1 MLLHTLLR
9 NDLLQYVA
17 PRRRTMRVLWIDP
30 ARTMAWLFDMD
41 GKGCDVEPA
50 RLADLE
56 ADLASGR
63 ARRLADDPWLV
74 VADQETIKPSHVALR
89 ERAWAIV
96 AELTGD
102 EPGIYESRRRGQ
114 MIADY
119 TARHGVSHPTIYRY
133 LRRYWQR
140 GQTPNALLPD
150 YSNSGARGK
159 TRSSTAGIKR
169 GRPRREGAPPG
180 INVDE
185 PMRRV
190 FRVAAATYTGMRF
203 SRRGAYEAM
212 LREFFCE
219 RRVVP
224 ETLQVV
230 RSSGSDAVPSFGQFS
245 YWLDQ
250 GRILRPAPRPLPL
263 APHASVE
270 AEGRPGAAF
279 QVAAVRADLLL
290 LGGGERRRLA
300 GRPVIYLVSDMF
312 SGMVTGFHVSLEAPA
327 WRHALMALANCV
339 ADKPRQALRH
349 GRVIAAQDWP
359 CRHLPERLLVPG
371 TLAGGDG
378 GRALQDN
385 FGVRCVTGIPTE
397 VPARAA
403 LERRFGLLR
412 AEAPAIAPAVPPE
425 LGSLDGALDIHQF
438 RRLVIDAILEHNLQG
453 AENGKGNGPAPLQL
467 WDWGMR
473 ERGAALKQY
482 AEDLVH
488 CALLPLHD
496 ALVTEEGISLNGQLY
511 TCAKAVEERWFERAR
526 QRGRWVV
533 RVAHDMHGESMSDG
547 VYLPDPAAPMRFHAC
562 QPIPRGT
569 SAAQPF
575 TRPETP
581 VRRTPASAQQPSF
594 ERIVAG
600 FVS

>member
-1 MLLHTLLR
+1 MLLR
-9 NDLLQYVA
+9 NDLLQYNA
-17 PRRRTMRVLWIDP
+17 PRRRTLRVLWIDP
-30 ARTMAWLFDMD
+30 ARTIAWLFDMD

-50 RLADLE
+50 RLPDLE
-56 ADLASGR
+56 SDLALGR

-74 VADQETIKPSHVALR
+74 VADQETIKPGHLALR

-114 MIADY
+114 MIAEY

-180 INVDE
+180 VNVDE

-190 FRVAAATYTGMRF
+190 FRVAAATYAGSRF

-212 LREFFCE
+212 LREFFCQ
-219 RRVVP
+219 RRVAP
-224 ETLQVV
+224 DTMHVV
-230 RSSGSDAVPSFGQFS
+230 RAAASDEVPSFGQFS

-263 APHASVE
+263 APHALVE

-279 QVAAVRADLLL
+279 QVAAVRADVQLVA
-290 LGGGERRRLA
+290 GGDRRQLV

-327 WRHALMALANCV
+327 WRHALIALANCA
-339 ADKPRQALRH
+339 ADKPRHVQRH
-349 GRVIAAQDWP
+349 GRAIAAQDWP

-371 TLAGGDG
+371 ALAGGDG

-385 FGVRCVTGIPTE
+385 FGVRCMTGIPAE
-397 VPARAA
+397 VPARTA

-412 AEAPAIAPAVPPE
+412 ADAPALSSTAMPE
-425 LGSLDGALDIHQF
+425 LGLLDGALDIGQF

-453 AENGKGNGPAPLQL
+453 DGNGPAPLQL

-473 ERGAALKQY
+473 ERGTALKQY
-482 AEDLVH
+482 AEDLVR
-488 CALLPLHD
+488 CALLPLQD
-496 ALVTEEGISLNGQLY
+496 ALVTEEGICLEGQLY
-511 TCAKAVEERWFERAR
+511 TCAKAIEERWFDRAR

-533 RVAHDMHGESMSDG
+533 RVAYDEHARHDGHTGDC

-562 QPIPRGT
+562 QPAQRSG
-569 SAAQPF
+569 AAAAPF
-575 TRPETP
+575 PRPEAP
-581 VRRTPASAQQPSF
+581 ARRPQAGTQYPSF

-600 FVS
+600 FVG

>member
-1 MLLHTLLR
+1 MFLR
-9 NDLLQYVA
+9 NDLLQYNA

-41 GKGCDVEPA
+41 GKGCDVESA
-50 RLADLE
+50 RIQDLE

-63 ARRLADDPWLV
+63 ARRMADDPWLV
-74 VADQETIKPSHVALR
+74 VADQGAVKPGHLALR
-89 ERAWAIV
+89 DRAWAIV
-96 AELTGD
+96 SALTAD
-102 EPGIYESRRRGQ
+102 EPGIYEARRRGQ

-169 GRPRREGAPPG
+169 GRPRRDGASPG

-190 FRVAAATYTGMRF
+190 FRVAAATYAGTRF
-203 SRRGAYEAM
+203 SRRGAYESM
-212 LREFFCE
+212 LREFFSE
-219 RRVVP
+219 RRVLP

-230 RSSGSDAVPSFGQFS
+230 RGAAREAVPSFGQFS

-250 GRILRPAPRPLPL
+250 CRILRGTPRPLPL
-263 APHASVE
+263 PPHALVD

-279 QVAAVRADLLL
+279 QVAAVRADVQL
-290 LGGGERRRLA
+290 LGSDRRRLA

-327 WRHALMALANCV
+327 WRHALLALANCA

-349 GRVIAAQDWP
+349 GRAIAAQDWP

-371 TLAGGDG
+371 ALAGGGDG

-385 FGVRCVTGIPTE
+385 FGVRCLTGIPAE
-397 VPARAA
+397 VPARTA

-412 AEAPAIAPAVPPE
+412 ADAPALSAE
-425 LGSLDGALDIHQF
+425 LGPLDGALELHQL

-453 AENGKGNGPAPLQL
+453 DGRGAAPLQL

-482 AEDLVH
+482 AEDLVR
-488 CALLPLHD
+488 CALLPLQD

-511 TCAKAVEERWFERAR
+511 TCAKAVEERWFDRAR

-533 RVAHDMHGESMSDG
+533 RLACDEQEPEC

-562 QPIPRGT
+562 QPVQRGVI
-569 SAAQPF
+569 AAQPF
-575 TRPETP
+575 ARPEAP
-581 VRRTPASAQQPSF
+581 ARRPQTAAPYGSF

-600 FVS
+600 FVN

>member
-1 MLLHTLLR
+1 MLLR
-9 NDLLQYVA
+9 NDLLQYDA
-17 PRRRTMRVLWIDP
+17 PRRRTLRVLWIDP

-50 RLADLE
+50 RLAELE
-56 ADLASGR
+56 ADVALGR
-63 ARRLADDPWLV
+63 ARRLADDPWLA
-74 VADQETIKPSHVALR
+74 VAGQGAAKPGHLALR

-102 EPGIYESRRRGQ
+102 EPAIYEPRRRGQ
-114 MIADY
+114 MIAAY

-140 GQTPNALLPD
+140 GQTPDALLPD

-159 TRSSTAGIKR
+159 TRSSTAGVKR
-169 GRPRREGAPPG
+169 GRPRRDGAPPG
-180 INVDE
+180 VNVDE
-185 PMRRV
+185 PMRRL
-190 FRVAAATYTGMRF
+190 FRVAAATYTGSRF

-224 ETLQVV
+224 ETMQVV
-230 RSSGSDAVPSFGQFS
+230 RVAAGDSAAVPSFGQFS

-263 APHASVE
+263 PPHALV
-270 AEGRPGAAF
+270 ATEGRPGAAF
-279 QVAAVRADLLL
+279 QVAAVRADVQLLT
-290 LGGGERRRLA
+290 GGERRRLG

-327 WRHALMALANCV
+327 WRHALLALAHCA
-339 ADKPRQALRH
+339 ADKPRYAQRH
-349 GRVIAAQDWP
+349 GRAIAAQDWP
-359 CRHLPERLLVPG
+359 CHHLPDRLLVPAA
-371 TLAGGDG
+371 LAGGDG

-385 FGVRCVTGIPTE
+385 FGVRCMTGIRTE

-412 AEAPAIAPAVPPE
+412 TDAPALPPAAMAEP
-425 LGSLDGALDIHQF
+425 GRLDGVLDLGQF
-438 RRLVIDAILEHNLQG
+438 RRLVIDAIVEHNLQG
-453 AENGKGNGPAPLQL
+453 DGSGPAPLQL
-467 WDWGMR
+467 WDWGAR

-482 AEDLVH
+482 AEDLVR

-496 ALVTEEGISLNGQLY
+496 ALVTAEGISLDGQLY

-526 QRGRWVV
+526 QRGCWAV
-533 RVAHDMHGESMSDG
+533 RVAYDEHEQLVRHDGRAAGS
-547 VYLPDPAAPMRFHAC
+547 VYLPDPAAPLRFHAC
-562 QPIPRGT
+562 LPVQRSGGAAPPLPRPDAPARRPQ
-569 SAAQPF
+569 AATQY
-575 TRPETP
+575 
-581 VRRTPASAQQPSF
+581 PSF
-594 ERIVAG
+594 ARIVASFAG
-600 FVS
+600 

>member
-1 MLLHTLLR
+1 
-9 NDLLQYVA
+9 V
-17 PRRRTMRVLWIDP
+17 RVLWIDP

-50 RLADLE
+50 RMADLE
-56 ADLASGR
+56 ADVVSGR

-74 VADQETIKPSHVALR
+74 VADQESIKPGHLALR

-96 AELTGD
+96 AELTAD
-102 EPGIYESRRRGQ
+102 EPGIYEPRRRGQ
-114 MIADY
+114 MIAEY

-180 INVDE
+180 VNVDE

-190 FRVAAATYTGMRF
+190 FRVAAATYAGSRF

-219 RRVVP
+219 RRVAP
-224 ETLQVV
+224 DTLHVV
-230 RSSGSDAVPSFGQFS
+230 RASVSDAVPSFGQFS

-263 APHASVE
+263 PPHAQVE
-270 AEGRPGAAF
+270 VEGRPGAAF
-279 QVAAVRADLLL
+279 QVAAVRADVQL
-290 LGGGERRRLA
+290 LGGADRRRLA
-300 GRPVIYLVSDMF
+300 GRPVVYLVSDMF

-327 WRHALMALANCV
+327 WRHALMALANCA

-349 GRVIAAQDWP
+349 GRAIAPQDWP

-371 TLAGGDG
+371 ALAGGDG

-385 FGVRCVTGIPTE
+385 FGVRCVTGIPAE

-412 AEAPAIAPAVPPE
+412 ADAPALSPE
-425 LGSLDGALDIHQF
+425 LGPLDGALELHQF

-453 AENGKGNGPAPLQL
+453 GDHGPAPLQL

-473 ERGAALKQY
+473 ERGAALKQF

-496 ALVTEEGISLNGQLY
+496 ALVTEEGISLDGQLY
-511 TCAKAVEERWFERAR
+511 TCAKAAEERWFERAR

-533 RVAHDMHGESMSDG
+533 RVAYDAHGEHPAHC
-547 VYLPDPAAPMRFHAC
+547 VYLPDPSAPMRFHAC
-562 QPIPRGT
+562 QPVSRGAI
-569 SAAQPF
+569 AAQPF
-575 TRPETP
+575 ARPDTP
-581 VRRTPASAQQPSF
+581 ARRTQPGGQYASF

-600 FVS
+600 FAS